1 MVNGDNQCIFLV
13 DDDPNVLETICETLE
28 QICSKVSCFTNAA
41 ECLEQLGTER
51 CNLLITDLKMPG
63 MDGIELLTRVKRLAP
78 WMPVLVVTGY
88 GDIPKAVT
96 AIQAGAAGFIE
107 KPLVRELFLR
117 KVQSLL
123 CKDAVINSSLIG
135 KALAEMERKVLEL
148 VVEGKTSKEIAHL
161 LHRSTRTIE
170 WHRNNIMVKFGV
182 HKLVDLVKQSAAMGL
197 IKRQEQ
203 QSYSKVAMNE
213 EPTEKG

>member
-170 WHRNNIMVKFGV
+170 WHRNHIMCKLGVDNIADLMKQAVAMGMVKLQQQCDCS
-182 HKLVDLVKQSAAMGL
+182 KTALNDEL
-197 IKRQEQ
+197 QE
-203 QSYSKVAMNE
+203 E
-213 EPTEKG
+213 G